1 MYKGN
6 HNYGKGYG
14 LRGMGYGAKKSKTHL
29 TFLIFGGLKFDNYGK
44 FHFQF

>member
-14 LRGMGYGAKKSKTHL
+14 VRGTVYGAKKSKTHL
-29 TFLIFGGLKFDNYGK
+29 TFLIFDGLKSNNYGK
-44 FHFQF
+44 FLYQF